1 MEKVQNVR
9 TKSAFTP
16 TLKAMNFDWTSLCE
30 EDFHKLKE
38 TKNTVATQ
46 IIFVLTKTNI
56 YVTWGKMKIKIEKE
70 RRNWE
75 RWWEFRKGKM
85 GKGGLKFLC
94 LLFLF
99 LKFFIWQNFLQRSNG
114 FKIHQ
119 KKQFYEVKILQ

>member
-38 TKNTVATQ
+38 TKNTVAAQ

-56 YVTWGKMKIKIEKE
+56 YVTWGKMKIKIEKKKEGIE
-70 RRNWE
+70 RDGENFEREKWE
-75 RWWEFRKGKM
+75 KMNNGGK
-85 GKGGLKFLC
+85 
-94 LLFLF
+94 
-99 LKFFIWQNFLQRSNG
+99 W
-114 FKIHQ
+114 
-119 KKQFYEVKILQ
+119 